1 MTNFFEESYA
11 GIPPWEIGKPQPEF
25 IKVEQ
30 EKSFG
35 KNILDV
41 GCGTG
46 DLALYLTSLGYNV
59 VGVDCATT
67 AIKKAQ
73 AKAAEKNA
81 DIGFEVMNAL
91 ELRFLNQ
98 KFDTIIDCGLFHV
111 FEEKLRA
118 QYRSSLE
125 SVLKPGG
132 NYYMLVF
139 SEHENREG
147 GPLRITQEE
156 IRQAFHTGWNINWIR
171 AARFETHLHED
182 GSRAWLASL
191 TFTP

>member
-11 GIPPWEIGKPQPEF
+11 GIPPWEIGKPQAEF
-25 IKVEQ
+25 IKLER
-30 EKSFG
+30 EELFG

-46 DLALYLTSLGYNV
+46 DLAIYLTSLGYTV
-59 VGVDCATT
+59 VGVDCAPT

-73 AKAAEKNA
+73 AKAIEYNVNIK
-81 DIGFEVMNAL
+81 FEVMNAL
-91 ELRFLNQ
+91 ELQSFNQ
-98 KFDTIIDCGLFHV
+98 QFETIIDCGLFHV
-111 FEEKLRA
+111 FEEKLREK
-118 QYRSSLE
+118 YRSSLE

-132 NYYMLVF
+132 TYYMLVF
-139 SEHENREG
+139 SELETREG

-156 IRQAFHTGWNINWIR
+156 IRRAFQAGWNVNWIR